1 MPEQSFGKRIK
12 ELRVQLKL
20 PQQVL
25 AAEVSIDAGYLS
37 KIEAGKVPPP
47 SEKVIGNL
55 AQVLHAD
62 KDELMV
68 LAGKSPK
75 DIEPIITEDVR
86 IPGILRRARGLNA
99 QDWEKVEKYI
109 EQLKSGKRDHRL

>member
-99 QDWEKVEKYI
+99 KDWEKVEKYI

>member
-1 MPEQSFGKRIK
+1 MSEQSFGDRVK
-12 ELRVQLKL
+12 ELRTQLKL

-25 AAEVSIDAGYLS
+25 AAQVSINAGYLS

-47 SEKVIGNL
+47 SEKVIERL
-55 AQVLHAD
+55 SHILHAD

-99 QDWEKVEKYI
+99 KDWEKVEKYI
-109 EQLKSGKRDHRL
+109 EQLKSGKRDH